1 MHTGS
6 RFPTCPER
14 CWSLVGGKGGLGH
27 HGEIGPLNC
36 LYMPRASYNDT
47 CPVFL
52 RPSQSIPTGTSVYLA
67 ITLPRELYY
76 AATVFVQ
83 DRPRC
88 RWQRSLNI
96 HYNLFLL
103 FFFSFP
109 FLSALAGPQNIAD
122 WNKISHPFGRR
133 SDISPFLIIFDYERV
148 LTFFSVYL

>member
-67 ITLPRELYY
+67 ITLPGELYRVCPGSSSMPL
-76 AATVFVQ
+76 ATILKYPLQFI
-83 DRPRC
+83 
-88 RWQRSLNI
+88 SSI
-96 HYNLFLL
+96 FFFLFL
-103 FFFSFP
+103 SFRLWP
-109 FLSALAGPQNIAD
+109 ARKTAD

-148 LTFFSVYL
+148 LTFFSMYL

>member
-67 ITLPRELYY
+67 ITLPGELYRCDRVCPGSSSMPL
-76 AATVFVQ
+76 ATILKYPLQFI
-83 DRPRC
+83 
-88 RWQRSLNI
+88 SSI
-96 HYNLFLL
+96 